1 MDINFTGLNRVQILL
16 NGKELLGTSIE
27 SNLETDE
34 ELISFLEELV
44 KVLKAPKIPILESE
58 KL

>member
-1 MDINFTGLNRVQILL
+1 MDVQFENLNRVRILV
-16 NGKELLGTSIE
+16 NDKEILATSIP
-27 SNLETDE
+27 SNLETNE
-34 ELISFLEELV
+34 ELIDFLDELI